1 MGANSSHRYGGSTRM
16 AFWKL
21 YFSGTRMNSI
31 VGWLIRAL
39 IIFVA
44 ANIVPGFHLDGYTTA
59 LVLVVILGILN
70 VIVKPILLLFTL
82 PINLLTL
89 GLFSFVI
96 NAVILILA
104 SKIVS
109 GVQIESFL
117 TAIIAAVMIGFLSS
131 VVDTIL

>member
-1 MGANSSHRYGGSTRM
+1 
-16 AFWKL
+16 
-21 YFSGTRMNSI
+21 MNLI
-31 VGWLIRAL
+31 IGWLIRAL

-70 VIVKPILLLFTL
+70 VVVKPILTFFTL

-96 NAVILILA
+96 NAIILILA

-109 GVQIESFL
+109 GVQIDSFI
-117 TAIIAAVMIGFLSS
+117 TAVIAAIMIGFLSS
-131 VVDTIL
+131 IVDTIL